1 MNKEEKE
8 QIVSDLRKRVERSK
22 AIVLTGYRGL
32 NVEQVNAL
40 RHRLREEKLSYHVVK
55 NTLIKIA
62 ARGTPLEKLNDY
74 FEGPTAIVVSYGDP
88 IPLAKVLTEFVKTL
102 PSLEI
107 KAGVI
112 EGRMATPEGVKAL
125 ASMPSREA
133 LIGQVL
139 GEIQTPGGQLG
150 AALLSLPQQILYVL
164 QARADQLSKSEVPET
179 ASANAGS

>member
-1 MNKEEKE
+1 VNKEEKE

-22 AIVLTGYRGL
+22 AIVLTSYRGL
-32 NVEQVNAL
+32 KVDQVNGL
-40 RHRLREEKLSYHVVK
+40 RNRLREEKLSYHVVK

-62 ARGTPLEKLNDY
+62 ARGTALEKLNDY

-88 IPLAKVLTEFVKTL
+88 ISLAKVLMEFVKTL
-102 PSLEI
+102 PTLEI
-107 KAGVI
+107 KAGMI

-125 ASMPSREA
+125 ATMPSREA

-150 AALLSLPQQILYVL
+150 AALLGVPRQVLYVL
-164 QARADQLSKSEVPET
+164 QARVDQLATSSVESGT
-179 ASANAGS
+179 

>member
-8 QIVSDLRKRVERSK
+8 QIVSDLRKRVEQSK

-32 NVEQVNAL
+32 NVEQVNTL

-62 ARGTPLEKLNDY
+62 ARGTALEKLNDY
-74 FEGPTAIVVSYGDP
+74 FEGPTAMVVSYGDP
-88 IPLAKVLTEFVKTL
+88 IPLAKVLMEFAKTL

-107 KAGVI
+107 KAGMI
-112 EGRMATPEGVKAL
+112 EGRMTPPEGVKAL
-125 ASMPSREA
+125 ASMPPREV
-133 LIGQVL
+133 LIGQIL

-164 QARADQLSKSEVPET
+164 QARADQLATSSVEDGK
-179 ASANAGS
+179 

>member
-32 NVEQVNAL
+32 NVEQVNTL

-62 ARGTPLEKLNDY
+62 ARGTALEKLNDY
-74 FEGPTAIVVSYGDP
+74 FQGPTAMVVSYGDP
-88 IPLAKVLTEFVKTL
+88 IPLAKVLMEFAKTL

-107 KAGVI
+107 KAGMI
-112 EGRMATPEGVKAL
+112 EGRMTPPEGVKAL
-125 ASMPSREA
+125 ASMPPREV
-133 LIGQVL
+133 LIGQIL

-150 AALLSLPQQILYVL
+150 SALLSLPQQILYVL
-164 QARADQLSKSEVPET
+164 QARADQLATSSVEDGK
-179 ASANAGS
+179 